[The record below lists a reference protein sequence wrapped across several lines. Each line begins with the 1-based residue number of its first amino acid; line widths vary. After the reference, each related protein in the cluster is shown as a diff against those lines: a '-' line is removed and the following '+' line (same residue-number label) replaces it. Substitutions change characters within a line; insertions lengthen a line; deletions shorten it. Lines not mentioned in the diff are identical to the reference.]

1 MDIRLKLAAGF
12 TVAALAVASA
22 GGLFTSG
29 SPSCDSPEALEA
41 EFTKHLA
48 SVTNNSTIPL
58 RLQNAFGSSSLEV
71 YPEITEFKLSDLMT
85 LDEKD
90 GVRYCKAR
98 LKTTKSA
105 VLKLPVERSKLGP
118 LINGLSPVE
127 IEELI
132 SMLKGV
138 SNPAEQQFTMLKQV
152 LVNKVVTYGFT
163 DVSVVDNAIIGKRDV
178 SNDKDIIEY
187 SLRYS
192 DDRKAIYVELLK

>member
-29 SPSCDSPEALEA
+29 SPSCDSPEAVKA
-41 EFTKHLA
+41 EFIKHLA

-90 GVRYCKAR
+90 GVRYCKAK
-98 LKTTKSA
+98 LKTTKA
-105 VLKLPVERSKLGP
+105 IVLKLPVERSKLGP

-127 IEELI
+127 IDELI

>member
-1 MDIRLKLAAGF
+1 MFMKSTVLAAI
-12 TVAALAVASA
+12 TLALVGCS
-22 GGLFTSG
+22 SP
-29 SPSCDSPEALEA
+29 PSCDRSDAVKA

-71 YPEITEFKLSDLMT
+71 YPEITEFKLSGLMT

-90 GVRYCKAR
+90 GVRYCKAK
-98 LKTTKSA
+98 LKTTKA
-105 VLKLPVERSKLGP
+105 VVLKLPVERSKLGP

-127 IEELI
+127 IDELI
-132 SMLKGV
+132 SMLKGIP
-138 SNPAEQQFTMLKQV
+138 NPEEQQFTMLKQV

>member
-1 MDIRLKLAAGF
+1 MKSTLLAAV
-12 TVAALAVASA
+12 TLALVGCS
-22 GGLFTSG
+22 SP
-29 SPSCDSPEALEA
+29 PSCDRSDAVKA
-41 EFTKHLA
+41 EFIKHLA

-71 YPEITEFKLSDLMT
+71 YPEITEFKLSGLMT

-90 GVRYCKAR
+90 GVRYCKAK
-98 LKTTKSA
+98 LKTTKA
-105 VLKLPVERSKLGP
+105 VVLKLPIERSKLGP

-127 IEELI
+127 IDELI

-138 SNPAEQQFTMLKQV
+138 SNPAEQQFNMLKQV